1 MSRFCIRG
9 GLILDGSG
17 GPPHQA
23 DLLLDDGIIAAVGSL
38 PPDPGCD
45 TLDASGLCVSPGFVD
60 IHRHGD
66 LLALRGVLGP
76 AELPQ
81 GITTVVNGNCGMSA
95 APCPP
100 ESAALLHGYLRPVL
114 GEPPP
119 GAACTLYSDYAQ
131 RLRSIPLAVGV
142 GGYIGCGTVRIAI
155 KGFDTAPMTAGELER
170 ARDLVRDAMAAGAVG
185 LSLGLMYTP
194 ERYMPRAELVALM
207 GEAARAGGLV
217 SAHIR
222 GEGASLLASVREAL
236 DLAKES
242 GAALNISHLKAAAR
256 ESWGQTLRRA
266 IDAMEDAR
274 AAGQD
279 VTCDVY
285 PYTAGATMLQTLLP
299 PQYQGGGLALLRG
312 AQHRESL
319 RRQLAC
325 HHDDWDNLALSLG
338 WEAAVVT
345 AAHAD
350 DAACV
355 GLSVAAIAARR
366 GVDPVD
372 CLCDLLLRSD
382 GQAAMVLHSMSPD
395 DMAMVLALSY
405 SMVISDAIHPP
416 AGLPHPRA
424 YGAFPRALRLAG
436 EGALPMEQMVR
447 KMTAMPARRA
457 GFADRGLLQPGL
469 RADIVL
475 FDGRAVGDRATYE
488 DPAQAPSGIPW
499 VFIGG
504 RPAVA
509 HGRIVNDQLGQY
521 TERKGSTHGF

>member
-1 MSRFCIRG
+1 MNRLCIRG

-17 GPPHQA
+17 DPPHRA
-23 DLLLDDGIIAAVGSL
+23 DLLLDDGLIAAVGDL
-38 PPDPGCD
+38 PPDSCCD
-45 TLDASGLCVSPGFVD
+45 TMDASGLCVAPGFVD

-66 LLALRGVLGP
+66 LLALRGALGP

-81 GITTVVNGNCGMSA
+81 GITTIVNGNCGMSA

-119 GAACTLYSDYAQ
+119 GAAFTLYSDYAE
-131 RLRSIPLAVGV
+131 RLRAVPLAVGV
-142 GGYIGCGTVRIAI
+142 GGFIGCGTVRIAI
-155 KGFDTAPMTAGELER
+155 KGFDPAPMTAGELER
-170 ARDLVRDAMAAGAVG
+170 ACGLVRDAIAAGAVG
-185 LSLGLMYTP
+185 LTLGLMYTP
-194 ERYMPRAELVALM
+194 ERHMPRSELVALM
-207 GEAARAGGLV
+207 GEAALAGGLV

-236 DLAKES
+236 DLAKRS
-242 GAALNISHLKAAAR
+242 GAAFNISHLKAAAR
-256 ESWGQTLRRA
+256 ESWGQTLRQA
-266 IDAMEDAR
+266 IDAIEDAR
-274 AAGQD
+274 AASQD

-299 PQYQGGGLALLRG
+299 PQYQGGGLALLRE
-312 AQHRESL
+312 ARHRERL
-319 RRQLAC
+319 RSQLAQP
-325 HHDDWDNLALSLG
+325 HDDWDNLALSLG
-338 WEAAVVT
+338 WEAAVIT

-350 DAACV
+350 DADCV
-355 GLSVAAIAARR
+355 GLSIAAMAACR
-366 GVDPVD
+366 GVAPVD
-372 CLCDLLLRSD
+372 CLCELLLRSD

-395 DMAMVLALSY
+395 DMAMVLALPY

-424 YGAFPRALRLAG
+424 YGAFPRALRMSG
-436 EGALPMEQMVR
+436 DGALPMEQMVR

-475 FDGRAVGDRATYE
+475 FDGRTVGYRTTYE
-488 DPAQAPSGIPW
+488 DPTQAPRGIPW

-521 TERKGSTHGF
+521 AERKGSTHGF